1 MFLLAPPQEGR
12 EQYELAATSEQ
23 GGKKPK
29 PKGKKEKDKDMDEL
43 KKEVDLVSQFSFKML
58 IGKQISSVW
67 WDGKM
72 FFHALL

>member
-43 KKEVDLVSQFSFKML
+43 KKEVDLVSKFS
-58 IGKQISSVW
+58 I
-67 WDGKM
+67 
-72 FFHALL
+72 